1 VRCGR
6 RGGGQR
12 SAKDAMELKAVELK
26 GLSVTGEM
34 AELADDA
41 EAASARGRAGSTAL
55 PRVLPKAPVPDLRTY
70 QETYGPPRLRGA
82 ALVDEVERS
91 GLTGRGGAAYPAGRK
106 LRSVRERAGLRGAV
120 VIANGMESEP
130 ASAKDAALLAR
141 APHLVLDGIA
151 LAAEATAARTAY
163 LCVRRPAQA
172 DALTA
177 AAAERA
183 GYDAVP
189 VQLVLVPERYVASA
203 ESSLVS
209 YLNGG
214 AAVPGFTPPRPFER
228 GVRGRPTLVSN
239 VETLANLALI
249 SRHDAR
255 WFRSAGTVSAPGTA
269 LVTVSGA
276 ARRPGVYEIAYGTP
290 VRDVLALAGG
300 SGELGGVQA
309 VLAGGYFGRW
319 LAGEAAL
326 DTPAA
331 PDALRAAGASFGAGI
346 FLILPGG
353 GCGLAETARVARY
366 LAGQSAGQC
375 GPCVNGLPAI
385 ADALEQ
391 VAFGGGGA
399 RGGHGRALRWLNELF
414 GLVEGRGACHL
425 PDGVAGLVASA
436 LRVFAAEVRRH
447 ERGPCPAARGR
458 SAFAVPLTL
467 PESERQEARR

>member
-1 VRCGR
+1 M
-6 RGGGQR
+6 
-12 SAKDAMELKAVELK
+12 S
-26 GLSVTGEM
+26 GEM
-34 AELADDA
+34 TGLAGDA
-41 EAASARGRAGSTAL
+41 VAARVPGRAGNAGL
-55 PRVLPKAPVPDLRTY
+55 PRVLPPASAPGLPTHQERYGVPGLHG
-70 QETYGPPRLRGA
+70 E
-82 ALVDEVERS
+82 ALIGEVERS

-106 LRSVRERAGLRGAV
+106 LRAVRERAGLRGAV

-151 LAAEATAARTAY
+151 LAAEATRARAAY

-172 DALTA
+172 AALTA
-177 AAAERA
+177 AIAERD
-183 GYDAVP
+183 GLDPVP
-189 VQLVLVPERYVASA
+189 VQLALLPERYVASA
-203 ESSLVS
+203 ESSLVR

-214 AAVPGFTPPRPFER
+214 PALPAFTPPRSFER

-249 SRHDAR
+249 SRHGAG
-255 WFRSAGTVSAPGTA
+255 WFRSAGTASAPGTA

-276 ARRPGVYEIAYGTP
+276 ARHPGVYEIAFGTP

-300 SGELGGVQA
+300 GGEVGGVQA

-319 LAGEAAL
+319 LPGGAAL
-326 DTPAA
+326 GTPAA
-331 PDALRAAGASFGAGI
+331 PDALRAAGAAFGAGV
-346 FLILPGG
+346 FLVLPAS
-353 GCGLAETARVARY
+353 GCGLAETARVVRY

-375 GPCVNGLPAI
+375 GPCRNGLPAI

-391 VAFGGGGA
+391 VAFGRGERGA
-399 RGGHGRALRWLNELF
+399 HGRTLRWLGDLF

-436 LRVFAAEVRRH
+436 LQVFADDVRGHQR
-447 ERGPCPAARGR
+447 EPCLAARGR
-458 SAFAVPLTL
+458 PVFTVPAGPAPAST
-467 PESERQEARR
+467 RRARA